1 MEEISMSFKDPEK
14 GLHDLFKFAYLSNC
28 ELEEEELTQEDY
40 DTLEDLD
47 SIEVL
52 ENFKDLVID
61 LLATKKEFKSS
72 GP

>member
-1 MEEISMSFKDPEK
+1 MDEGSLSFHDVEK
-14 GLHDLFKFAYLSNC
+14 GLHDLFKFAYLHNC
-28 ELEEEELTQEDY
+28 KLEDEHLTQEDY

-61 LLATKKEFKSS
+61 LLTSKKEFKTSE
-72 GP
+72 P